1 MRAIWLAVS
10 LLCAPLSVSAIT
22 LEEAVAHA
30 IDSHPRIQE
39 RYARYRSVD
48 RDQRAATAEYLP
60 QLTVRGQVGEEWT
73 EYRTGQEIGEDLTQD
88 QLSVRLSQLIFDG
101 FKTSANMKRLD
112 REAEAE
118 RLGLISAAENLAL
131 EVTTTYLET
140 LKAQDIAELTLK
152 NVQDHEDIL
161 AFITS
166 RNQRGLASESDIA
179 QVSARL
185 ADARS
190 SLLAAT
196 NNLEDRKTLL
206 RSLVGKDIDTL
217 NRPIPDESVIPD
229 SEKMALQR
237 ALENHP
243 ELDAASADIEAAE
256 QEVRVNKGNYWPRF
270 SVEADAVRGHDIG
283 GFEGRDE
290 DARVLLVMEY
300 DLYAGG
306 RDVARSAS
314 SQWRLHEAKAIRAG
328 TQRQVKDEVELAWRA
343 RSIIERQ
350 LDVLKISV
358 DAATAAE
365 KGYIRQY
372 ELGRR
377 TLLDVLNA
385 KVELF
390 LARKNYL
397 QASYDKEIS
406 SYRLLNATGQ
416 LGYALR
422 VAYPEGF
429 VAEEDE

>member
-1 MRAIWLAVS
+1 MRSVWLAAAVMF
-10 LLCAPLSVSAIT
+10 APLPVSAMS
-22 LEEAVAHA
+22 LEQAVAQA
-30 IDSHPRIQE
+30 IDTHPRVQE

-48 RDQRAATAEYLP
+48 RDQRAATADYLP
-60 QLTVRGQVGEEWT
+60 QLTVRGQIGEEWT
-73 EYRTGQEIGEDLTQD
+73 NYRTGQDIDEQLTQD
-88 QLSVRLSQLIFDG
+88 EVSVRLSQLIFDG
-101 FKTSANMKRLD
+101 FRTSANMKRLD

-118 RLGLISAAENLAL
+118 RLGLISEAENLAL
-131 EVTTTYLET
+131 DVASAYLDT
-140 LKAQDIAELTLK
+140 LKARDVAELTLN

-161 AFITS
+161 EFITS

-190 SLLAAT
+190 SLLAAA
-196 NNLEDRKTLL
+196 NNVEDNRTRL
-206 RSLVGKDIDTL
+206 RSLVGADLDTL
-217 NRPIPDESVIPD
+217 TTPVPDISVIPVERNLAVD
-229 SEKMALQR
+229 R
-237 ALENHP
+237 ALEFHP
-243 ELDAASADIEAAE
+243 ELDAAQADIEAAE
-256 QEVRVNKGNYWPRF
+256 QEVTVNRGGYWPRF
-270 SVEADAVRGHDIG
+270 SIEADAVRGHDIG

-306 RDVARSAS
+306 RDSARSAS
-314 SQWRLHEAKAIRAG
+314 SQWRLHEAKAVRSG
-328 TQRQVKDEVELAWRA
+328 TERQVRDEVELSWRA
-343 RSIIERQ
+343 R
-350 LDVLKISV
+350 DVLTRQMEMLKASV

-365 KGYIRQY
+365 DGYIRQY

-390 LARKNYL
+390 IARRNYL
-397 QASYDKEIS
+397 QASYDQLIAT
-406 SYRLLNATGQ
+406 YRLMNATGQ

-429 VAEEDE
+429 VNEEEE